1 MLKPD
6 VLKQNLL
13 DLFNETLPVAFEQAF
28 LELMPEKTDAGSE
41 AAKKFGETVKK
52 LLAEQWAETIAQA
65 IDYYVKNA
73 QIFGTVITVGS
84 PTTQTAMI
92 NSTPMPATNGSI
104 PNTLGIK

>member
-1 MLKPD
+1 MLKKD
-6 VLKQNLL
+6 TLQSQLL
-13 DLFNETLPVAFEQAF
+13 DIFKNTIPGAFEKAM
-28 LELMPEKTDAGSE
+28 LESYPGSSKKGKE
-41 AAKKFGETVKK
+41 RAKKFGETMSEM
-52 LLAEQWAETIAQA
+52 LSEEWASGIAAA

-92 NSTPMPATNGSI
+92 NSTPVPSINGSV

>member
-6 VLKQNLL
+6 VLKNQLK
-13 DLFNETLPVAFEQAF
+13 DLFNATIPTAFEQAM
-28 LELMPEKTDAGSE
+28 LQLQPERSESGDAI
-41 AAKKFGETVKK
+41 AKKIGETLDEMLSEK
-52 LLAEQWAETIAQA
+52 WAETIAQA

-92 NSTPMPATNGSI
+92 NSTPMPATNGAI

>member
-6 VLKQNLL
+6 VLKQQLADMFHSTIPTTFKQAYLQLL
-13 DLFNETLPVAFEQAF
+13 
-28 LELMPEKTDAGSE
+28 PEKSE
-41 AAKKFGETVKK
+41 AGDKAAEEFGKIFDE
-52 LLAEQWAETIAQA
+52 LLSEQWAETMAQA

-73 QIFGTVITVGS
+73 QIFGNLITNGS
-84 PTTQTAMI
+84 PTTHFCSI

>member
-6 VLKQNLL
+6 VLEQNLL
-13 DLFNETLPVAFEQAF
+13 DMFNQTIPVAFEQAF
-28 LELMPEKTDAGSE
+28 LEMMPEKTDAGSK
-41 AAKKFGETVKK
+41 AAEKFGETINKF
-52 LLAEQWAETIAQA
+52 LAPQWSKTMAQA
-65 IDYYVKNA
+65 IDYYTKNA
-73 QIFGTVITVGS
+73 QIFGTVITMGS

>member
-13 DLFNETLPVAFEQAF
+13 DLFNPTLPVAFEQAF
-28 LELMPEKTDAGSE
+28 LEMMPEKTEAGSE

-73 QIFGTVITVGS
+73 QIFGNLITNGS
-84 PTTQTAMI
+84 PTTHFCSI
-92 NSTPMPATNGSI
+92 NSTPMPATNGAI

>member
-6 VLKQNLL
+6 VLKQQLE
-13 DLFNETLPVAFEQAF
+13 DLFHATIPTAFEQAI
-28 LELMPEKTDAGSE
+28 LQMQGERSE
-41 AAKKFGETVKK
+41 AGDAMAKKIGETLDEMLSEK
-52 LLAEQWAETIAQA
+52 WAETIAQA

-73 QIFGTVITVGS
+73 QIFGNLITFGS
-84 PTTQTAMI
+84 PTTHTCMI

>member
-6 VLKQNLL
+6 VLKQQLA
-13 DLFNETLPVAFEQAF
+13 DLFHATIPTAVEQAM
-28 LELMPEKTDAGSE
+28 LQMQVEKTESGDAI
-41 AAKKFGETVKK
+41 AKKVATTMDEM
-52 LLAEQWAETIAQA
+52 LSEQWAETISQA

-73 QIFGTVITVGS
+73 QIFGNLITFGS
-84 PTTQTAMI
+84 PTTHTCMI

>member
-13 DLFNETLPVAFEQAF
+13 DLFNQTIPVAFEQAF

-41 AAKKFGETVKK
+41 AAKKFGETIDK
-52 LLAEQWAETIAQA
+52 LVSEQWAETMAQA

-92 NSTPMPATNGSI
+92 NSTPMPATNGAI